1 MFISMRFLYSFP
13 ISEQTSNFGSPVQN
27 DYIDA
32 STGSRS
38 DYHSSISNTASMS
51 LTPSGRGRPKGS
63 NSLKGSKSK
72 SSKASVSFSTNDTVK
87 KFDNSTAILDA
98 QANVVHTVDE
108 QVNEFFRVLLPV
120 ETVLPIFFHLFPI

>member
-1 MFISMRFLYSFP
+1 
-13 ISEQTSNFGSPVQN
+13 
-27 DYIDA
+27 
-32 STGSRS
+32 
-38 DYHSSISNTASMS
+38 MS

-108 QVNEFFRVLLPV
+108 QVNTFFRVLLPV
-120 ETVLPIFFHLFPI
+120 ETVLPICFFHLFPI

>member
-1 MFISMRFLYSFP
+1 
-13 ISEQTSNFGSPVQN
+13 
-27 DYIDA
+27 
-32 STGSRS
+32 
-38 DYHSSISNTASMS
+38 MS

-72 SSKASVSFSTNDTVK
+72 SSKASVSFSTNDSIK
-87 KFDNSTAILDA
+87 KIDNSTAVLDA

-120 ETVLPIFFHLFPI
+120 ETVLPIFFLLFAI